1 MSGELFDVSELV
13 VIVTGAS
20 RGIGR
25 AVAEG
30 FAEHGARTVLV
41 ARSESL
47 DEQVASYSNERVIGV
62 RGDLGDPETP
72 GRICRAA
79 CDRFGQIDVLV
90 NNAAITLPGAAPYED
105 ATWQAMIDV
114 NLTGSFRMARE
125 AAGSMRETGGGSI
138 INVGSIAAVLGMPD
152 NPAYQ
157 AAKGGLRQLTRAM
170 ARDFAA
176 DGIRVN
182 CLCPGYILTDMTR
195 ASYEDPPRQ
204 AERSDRTLLGRWGDP
219 SELVGPC
226 LFLASPAASYI
237 TGTDLFV
244 DGGWTAKGL

>member
-1 MSGELFDVSELV
+1 ME
-13 VIVTGAS
+13 I
-20 RGIGR
+20 
-25 AVAEG
+25 
-30 FAEHGARTVLV
+30 
-41 ARSESL
+41 
-47 DEQVASYSNERVIGV
+47 VIG
-62 RGDLGDPETP
+62 
-72 GRICRAA
+72 I
-79 CDRFGQIDVLV
+79 
-90 NNAAITLPGAAPYED
+90 
-105 ATWQAMIDV
+105 
-114 NLTGSFRMARE
+114 
-125 AAGSMRETGGGSI
+125 
-138 INVGSIAAVLGMPD
+138 VGSIAAVLGMPD